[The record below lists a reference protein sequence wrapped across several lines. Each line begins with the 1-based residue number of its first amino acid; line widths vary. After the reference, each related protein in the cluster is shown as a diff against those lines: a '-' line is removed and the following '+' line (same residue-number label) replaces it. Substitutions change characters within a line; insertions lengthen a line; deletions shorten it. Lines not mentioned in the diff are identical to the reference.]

1 MIRIAI
7 CDDEAPTR
15 AYLTSLI
22 RAQDCPCEVVEYASA
37 GDCLADHRGI
47 DLLFLDIELNA
58 TGPDGMALARQI
70 REQSAVTQPVII
82 FVTGYERY
90 VFDAFDV
97 GAFQYLL
104 KPVDE
109 EKFAQ
114 VFARAV
120 EQIEAGRVQPQ
131 LSHALT
137 LQSAGTS
144 RTVPLDSIY
153 YIESSN
159 HKVVLRLK
167 DGEFSCYAKIRDLEA
182 ELGDQFFRVH
192 KGYLV
197 NLAYVEGY
205 SKTELTLT
213 NGEKLLIS
221 KYKYQDFVKAYL
233 RFVKRGL
240 AYERDR
246 VSDIQSGIFRWG
258 GIDIR
263 RPAHRLFPAFRSPG
277 QTAARAA
284 PCFFRLHSV

>member
-37 GDCLADHRGI
+37 SDCLADHRGI

-120 EQIEAGRVQPQ
+120 EQIEVGRVRPQ

-144 RTVPLDSIY
+144 RTVPLDNIY

-159 HKVVLRLK
+159 HKVVLCLK
-167 DGEFSCYAKIRDLEA
+167 DGAFSCYAKIRDLEA

-233 RFVKRGL
+233 RFVKRGAGL
-240 AYERDR
+240 
-246 VSDIQSGIFRWG
+246 
-258 GIDIR
+258 
-263 RPAHRLFPAFRSPG
+263 
-277 QTAARAA
+277 
-284 PCFFRLHSV
+284 

>member
-15 AYLTSLI
+15 AYLASLI
-22 RAQDCPCEVVEYASA
+22 RAQDCPCEVVEYTSA

-120 EQIEAGRVQPQ
+120 EQIEVGRVQPQ

-144 RTVPLDSIY
+144 RTVPLDNIY

-159 HKVVLRLK
+159 HKVVLFLK
-167 DGEFSCYAKIRDLEA
+167 DGAFSCYAKIRDLEA

-233 RFVKRGL
+233 RFVKRGAGL
-240 AYERDR
+240 
-246 VSDIQSGIFRWG
+246 
-258 GIDIR
+258 
-263 RPAHRLFPAFRSPG
+263 
-277 QTAARAA
+277 
-284 PCFFRLHSV
+284 

>member
-7 CDDEAPTR
+7 CDDEANTR
-15 AYLTSLI
+15 AYLSSLI
-22 RAQDCPCEVVEYASA
+22 VAQSCPCEIVEYASA
-37 GDCLADHRGI
+37 GDCLADTQEI
-47 DLLFLDIELNA
+47 DLFFLDIEL
-58 TGPDGMALARQI
+58 TTDRSGLDGMALAGQI
-70 REQSAVTQPVII
+70 RERTTGTQPVII

-120 EQIEAGRVQPQ
+120 AQIGTAKEKPGRV
-131 LSHALT
+131 LT
-137 LQSAGTS
+137 LQSANTS

-159 HKVVLRLK
+159 HKVELHLK
-167 DGEFSCYAKIRDLEA
+167 DGEFACYAKIGDLEL
-182 ELGDQFFRVH
+182 ELQDQFFRIH

-205 SKTELTLT
+205 SKTEVTLT

-233 RFVKRGL
+233 RFVKRGAGL
-240 AYERDR
+240 
-246 VSDIQSGIFRWG
+246 
-258 GIDIR
+258 
-263 RPAHRLFPAFRSPG
+263 
-277 QTAARAA
+277 
-284 PCFFRLHSV
+284 

>member
-15 AYLTSLI
+15 AYLASLI

-37 GDCLADHRGI
+37 GDCLADHQEI

-120 EQIEAGRVQPQ
+120 EQIKAGRVQPQ

-159 HKVVLRLK
+159 HKVMLCLK
-167 DGEFSCYAKIRDLEA
+167 DGEFFCYAKIRDLEA

-233 RFVKRGL
+233 RFVKRGAGL
-240 AYERDR
+240 
-246 VSDIQSGIFRWG
+246 
-258 GIDIR
+258 
-263 RPAHRLFPAFRSPG
+263 
-277 QTAARAA
+277 
-284 PCFFRLHSV
+284 

>member
-1 MIRIAI
+1 MIRTAI
-7 CDDEAPTR
+7 CDDEPQIR
-15 AYLTSLI
+15 ADLAALI
-22 RAQDCPCEVVEYASA
+22 RAQPFSCEIVEYASA
-37 GDCLADHRGI
+37 SDCLADGGEV
-47 DLLFLDIELNA
+47 DLLFLDVELDA
-58 TGPDGMALARQI
+58 AGMDGMALAARL
-70 REQSAVTQPVII
+70 RERYSDVRPVII

-182 ELGDQFFRVH
+182 ELGDQFCRVH

-233 RFVKRGL
+233 RFVKRGAGL
-240 AYERDR
+240 
-246 VSDIQSGIFRWG
+246 
-258 GIDIR
+258 
-263 RPAHRLFPAFRSPG
+263 
-277 QTAARAA
+277 
-284 PCFFRLHSV
+284 

>member
-1 MIRIAI
+1 MIKIAI
-7 CDDEAPTR
+7 CDDEANVRT
-15 AYLTSLI
+15 YLMSLI
-22 RAQDCPCEVVEYASA
+22 RAQDCPCEIVEYASA
-37 GDCLADHRGI
+37 GDYLVDTQEI
-47 DLLFLDIELNA
+47 DLLFLDIELA
-58 TGPDGMALARQI
+58 PSGSGPDGMALARKI
-70 REQSAVTQPVII
+70 RERATVTQPVII

-104 KPVDE
+104 KPVNE

-120 EQIEAGRVQPQ
+120 EQIKAGRVQPR

-182 ELGDQFFRVH
+182 ELGDQFCRVH

-205 SKTELTLT
+205 SKTEATLT

-233 RFVKRGL
+233 RFVKRGAGL
-240 AYERDR
+240 
-246 VSDIQSGIFRWG
+246 
-258 GIDIR
+258 
-263 RPAHRLFPAFRSPG
+263 
-277 QTAARAA
+277 
-284 PCFFRLHSV
+284 

>member
-7 CDDEAPTR
+7 CDDEAPAR
-15 AYLTSLI
+15 AYLASLI
-22 RAQDCPCEVVEYASA
+22 RAQDCPCEVVEYTSA
-37 GDCLADHRGI
+37 GDCLADCREI

-58 TGPDGMALARQI
+58 TGPDGMALARWL
-70 REQSAVTQPVII
+70 REGDSADQPVII

-109 EKFAQ
+109 KKFAQ

-120 EQIEAGRVQPQ
+120 AQIGARREKPART
-131 LSHALT
+131 LT
-137 LQSAGTS
+137 LQWAGVS

-167 DGEFSCYAKIRDLEA
+167 DGEFSCYGKIRDLEA

-205 SKTELTLT
+205 SRTELTLT
-213 NGEKLLIS
+213 SGEKLLIS
-221 KYKYQDFVKAYL
+221 KYKYPDFVKAYL
-233 RFVKRGL
+233 RFLKGGTGL
-240 AYERDR
+240 
-246 VSDIQSGIFRWG
+246 
-258 GIDIR
+258 
-263 RPAHRLFPAFRSPG
+263 
-277 QTAARAA
+277 
-284 PCFFRLHSV
+284 

>member
-15 AYLTSLI
+15 AYLASLI
-22 RAQDCPCEVVEYASA
+22 RAQDCPCEIVEYASA

-70 REQSAVTQPVII
+70 REGNPAVQPVII

-120 EQIEAGRVQPQ
+120 EQIKAGRVQPQ

-144 RTVPLDSIY
+144 RTVPLDNIY

-159 HKVVLRLK
+159 HKVVLCLK
-167 DGEFSCYAKIRDLEA
+167 DGAFSCYAKIRDLEA

-233 RFVKRGL
+233 RFVKRGAGL
-240 AYERDR
+240 
-246 VSDIQSGIFRWG
+246 
-258 GIDIR
+258 
-263 RPAHRLFPAFRSPG
+263 
-277 QTAARAA
+277 
-284 PCFFRLHSV
+284 